1 VTQENH
7 ELREIM
13 QQVLL
18 QRQQEDGAEH
28 DNEEEGQE
36 QRRQAGDAVQE
47 EEGTG
52 GVGMSAF
59 LASPLP
65 PPSSRPDLVKAHDY
79 FKNRGGRGG
88 GWHDDEGGWNR
99 ECVSLPHDYEDMNEE
114 EKFETQAVIGKLVE
128 QVCVCVFV
136 VVCVCSIRIILVHVC
151 SILVV

>member
-1 VTQENH
+1 MTQENH

-79 FKNRGGRGG
+79 FKNRCGRGG

-128 QVCVCVFV
+128 QVCVYVLV